1 MEKISMYFKEKFT
14 DLIIFFIVIC
24 NYFGLLFIT
33 KFPII
38 GLLLSIIIGVSCWY
52 IKENLIMN
60 KNINFKNKLVNKFT
74 IFWAVFISIGV
85 LNFIIISHIYNINYT
100 YKKQIIKD
108 VNDKLNAVQGYSNE
122 LKKRIDAYYMEQY
135 VMEKDKCMK
144 EGYFSLKECNEI
156 ALRITNPAKVDALED
171 WEKSDSIIKEK
182 NLMYSKVFKEW
193 HVTDLMKNYEEII
206 KYNKINYD
214 IIINIKLNNLPLD
227 NSNLHKPLQNKELSF
242 NNPFLLYKELSGTLI
257 NFLVPLLLVILF
269 HSILLIPY
277 FKVHKQF
284 YHQGEEPKGAKI
296 L

>member
-1 MEKISMYFKEKFT
+1 MEKIIMYFKEKFT

-74 IFWAVFISIGV
+74 IFWAIFISIGV

-122 LKKRIDAYYMEQY
+122 LKQRIDTYYMDLY
-135 VMEKDKCMK
+135 VKEKNHHMK
-144 EGYFSLKECNEI
+144 LGYSRNESNKI
-156 ALRITNPAKVDALED
+156 ASNKTNPPKEKALKD
-171 WEKSDSIIKEK
+171 WEESDSIIKEK

-193 HVTDLMKNYEEII
+193 QVTDLMKNYEEII
-206 KYNKINYD
+206 IYNKNNYN
-214 IIINIKLNNLPLD
+214 IIINIKLNNLPPG
-227 NSNLHKPLQNKELSF
+227 NSNSHKPLQNSELNF
-242 NNPFLLYKELSGTLI
+242 NNPFLLYKELSGALI

-269 HSILLIPY
+269 HLILLIPY

-284 YHQGEEPKGAKI
+284 YHQGKEPKGARI